1 MDCVG
6 LTGGIGSGKST
17 VAALLAQLGAEVIDA
32 DALSRASTQA
42 GGAAMSAIQ
51 QTFGTGVLAADGG
64 LDRAAMRELML
75 RDGNAKTKLEAII
88 HPIVGA
94 QMALQRQAA
103 ESADVKLVV
112 MDIPLLVE
120 GAARWRPQLDAVWV
134 IDCLPATQISRVM
147 QRSAWPKAQ
156 IESIMAAQAS
166 RAQRLACADAVI
178 FNEGVDLIQLQQ
190 LVSSFVQR
198 LSVPRGL

>member
-64 LDRAAMRELML
+64 RELML